1 MTLAEI
7 RHALPVRTLVTLA
20 VGAAVALGFLAVFLA
35 PEYRSIE
42 ALTAKTDELRLALE
56 ERRQL
61 EPVVKAL
68 TDAQSKV
75 RAVGPVGGQT
85 KLPTSEVGRLTA
97 VFDAMAGPL
106 GLRVVSVS
114 PDAASVTRD
123 GLLAV
128 RLGLLGQPEAMRRFM
143 LALGEYGPLVKVESA
158 TTLFGRDGREFAL
171 KCWLAVQ

>member
-7 RHALPVRTLVTLA
+7 KHALPARTLVTLA

-35 PEYRSIE
+35 PEYRDIE
-42 ALTAKTDELRLALE
+42 TLTAKTAELRATLD

-61 EPVVKAL
+61 EPVVAAL

-75 RAVGPVGGQT
+75 RSVGAVGGRT
-85 KLPTSEVGRLTA
+85 KLPVAEVGRLTA
-97 VFDAMAGPL
+97 VFDGLATPL

-114 PDAASVTRD
+114 PDASSVTRD

-158 TTLFGRDGREFAL
+158 ATLIGREGREYTL

>member
-7 RHALPVRTLVTLA
+7 RHALPPRTLATLA
-20 VGAAVALGFLAVFLA
+20 VGAAMALGFLAVFLV
-35 PEYRSIE
+35 PEYQAIE
-42 ALTAKTDELRLALE
+42 DLTAKTAELRETLE

-61 EPVVKAL
+61 APVVKAL
-68 TDAQSKV
+68 IAAQATV
-75 RAVGPVGGQT
+75 RDVGAVGGHT
-85 KLPTSEVGRLTA
+85 KLPVAEVEHLTR
-97 VFDAMAGPL
+97 VFDDLAKPL

-128 RLGLLGQPEAMRRFM
+128 RLGLVGQPEAMRRFM
-143 LALGEYGPLVKVESA
+143 LVLGEYGPLVKVESA
-158 TTLFGRDGREFAL
+158 ATLYGREGREYTL